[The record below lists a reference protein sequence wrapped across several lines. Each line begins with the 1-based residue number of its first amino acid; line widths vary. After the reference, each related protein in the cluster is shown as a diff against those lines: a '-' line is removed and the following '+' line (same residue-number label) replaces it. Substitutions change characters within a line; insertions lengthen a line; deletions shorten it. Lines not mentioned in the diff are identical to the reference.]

1 MYKKTIVTG
10 LAALMTG
17 LGCAV
22 APTAEADDQ
31 GCINELH
38 ADGVLML
45 TGENFW
51 VINCHKICD
60 TLHSGVPPERLYDQF
75 GLQNAQGPQIVA
87 AAQHNVC
94 PDTLG
99 R

>member
-1 MYKKTIVTG
+1 MRKILTPG
-10 LAALMTG
+10 LAALMIG
-17 LGCAV
+17 FGWAAAPPAV
-22 APTAEADDQ
+22 ADDQ

-60 TLHSGVPPERLYDQF
+60 TLHSGVPAERLYDQF

>member
-1 MYKKTIVTG
+1 MNKVIVG
-10 LAALMTG
+10 ALVALMTG
-17 LGCAV
+17 VGWA
-22 APTAEADDQ
+22 ATPSAQADDQ

-38 ADGVLML
+38 ADGVAML

-60 TLHSGVPPERLYDQF
+60 TLRSGVPPERLYDQF
-75 GLQNAQGPQIVA
+75 GLQNFQGPQIVA